1 MRKRVGVSEE
11 MATIDD
17 GNSYLRLSYL
27 KEVCGSSMED
37 LI

>member
-11 MATIDD
+11 MVTIDD

-27 KEVCGSSMED
+27 KKVCGSSMEV
-37 LI
+37 LL